1 MEFSVWLQIAFI
13 CLLGAISPGPSFV
26 LVATNTIS
34 RGKLYGVATGIGHS
48 IGIWWWAFLTAIG
61 IVKVLAEHS
70 LFLQVCQLFGACIL
84 AYIGLRTIMQG
95 NVLSIRET
103 TDSRIDKSY
112 VLRGAS
118 EGFLVG
124 IFNPKIALFFVAI
137 FSYFVRLDFDWPE
150 AGLLS
155 VTAAFIDALWY
166 ASLALVITSIRQVR
180 IFRNN
185 GAKISRICGVLL
197 TLTAIYLIV
206 IAIA

>member
-1 MEFSVWLQIAFI
+1 MEFSIWLQIVFI

-26 LVATNTIS
+26 LVVTNTIS

-48 IGIWWWAFLTAIG
+48 IGIWWWAFLSAIG
-61 IVKVLAEHS
+61 IVKVLADHS
-70 LFLQVCQLFGACIL
+70 LFLQICQLLGACIL

-95 NVLSIRET
+95 KVLSIRKT
-103 TDSRIDKSY
+103 TYSKVGKSY

-118 EGFLVG
+118 EGFLVS

-137 FSYFVRLDFDWPE
+137 FSYFVRVDFDWPE

-155 VTAAFIDALWY
+155 ITAASIDALWY
-166 ASLALVITSIRQVR
+166 MSLALMVTSISQGR

-206 IAIA
+206 IAIR